1 VTPDTLTFA
10 DARSARLASAGSG
23 SVELVG
29 RSHAIS
35 RVQELL
41 RRAAGSDACTLI
53 TGEPGSAVES
63 VARELHGRSRRSDAP
78 FVMVDCGATDT
89 AASIGCCLARRR
101 TCRQARARET
111 RRPISN
117 R

>member
-1 VTPDTLTFA
+1 MTPDTLTFA
-10 DARSARLASAGSG
+10 DARSARLASTWSG
-23 SVELVG
+23 AVELVG

-63 VARELHGRSRRSDAP
+63 VARELHGRSRRADAA
-78 FVMVDCGATDT
+78 FVGWIEQEWRWLEQEKHEDQDAD
-89 AASIGCCLARRR
+89 
-101 TCRQARARET
+101 EED
-111 RRPISN
+111 
-117 R
+117 